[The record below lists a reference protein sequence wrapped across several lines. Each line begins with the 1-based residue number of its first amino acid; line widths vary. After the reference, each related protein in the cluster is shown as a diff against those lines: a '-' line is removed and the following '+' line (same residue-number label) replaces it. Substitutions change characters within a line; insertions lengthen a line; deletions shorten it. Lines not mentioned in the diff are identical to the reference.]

1 MKKNTLYIVV
11 ALVIIGVAALVYYQF
26 VRQSTDLAD
35 LSGVARET
43 VTNDSVGLSF
53 SYIPGEHGFSLAEPP
68 AGEDGL
74 LAAYVLVPTKEYEA
88 FKASTDPREAPA
100 SITMLVYSLDTA
112 TNTAT
117 SGERI
122 DRITRLQ
129 NWAIDNSTLTSFN
142 QAKATPDIIEVDG
155 IKALHYQAD
164 GLYQQDIYL
173 VSYKNRAYMLTGQYN
188 DPSDITFTAFQEL
201 IGTVSLE

>member
-11 ALVIIGVAALVYYQF
+11 ALVIIGVAALAYYQF
-26 VRQSTDLAD
+26 ARQSSD
-35 LSGVARET
+35 LSGLTKET
-43 VTNDSVGLSF
+43 VTNDTVGLSF
-53 SYIPGEHGFSLAEPP
+53 SYVPGEKGFTLTESP
-68 AGEDGL
+68 AGENGL
-74 LAAYVLVPTKEYEA
+74 LAAYVLIPTKEYQD
-88 FKASTDPREAPA
+88 FKASTDTREAPA
-100 SITMLVYSLDTA
+100 SISMLVYMLDEATSTA
-112 TNTAT
+112 S
-117 SGERI
+117 SGERV

-129 NWAIDNSTLTSFN
+129 NWAMDNSTLTAFG

-188 DPSDITFTAFQEL
+188 DSADLTFTAFQEL
-201 IGTVSLE
+201 INTVSFD